1 MNEENY
7 VEKINRLASNI
18 SVDIIDL
25 SVKRTRGKAP
35 TIAFSSFITNSQQGN
50 WAEEVVQKSINESF
64 SDFVA
69 IQYGKS
75 DDIVAGDPGFTEFY
89 EEYQDELDTIGK
101 RPDILLYDNVN
112 FNSSLG
118 KDISKLSDDMLNK
131 IVPEAKAGFE
141 VRSSSYLAEKFKP
154 KKYKPTLSFTPKTED
169 LKVILRWINTFG
181 VPHYFIQVFFDSVY
195 LIPFE
200 HILEILGNSKLE
212 TSGIKKKKVRGYSDR
227 DLLFEVQENPKN
239 QYKTTIHVF
248 LNSGYLISKNVEMP
262 ELIGKRKELK
272 KGRLLHYVGFDKGK
286 IELDVNQFANVVLG

>member
-118 KDISKLSDDMLNK
+118 KDI
-131 IVPEAKAGFE
+131 G
-141 VRSSSYLAEKFKP
+141 
-154 KKYKPTLSFTPKTED
+154 
-169 LKVILRWINTFG
+169 
-181 VPHYFIQVFFDSVY
+181 QVSNSV
-195 LIPFE
+195 
-200 HILEILGNSKLE
+200 
-212 TSGIKKKKVRGYSDR
+212 
-227 DLLFEVQENPKN
+227 
-239 QYKTTIHVF
+239 
-248 LNSGYLISKNVEMP
+248 
-262 ELIGKRKELK
+262 
-272 KGRLLHYVGFDKGK
+272 
-286 IELDVNQFANVVLG
+286 

>member
-1 MNEENY
+1 MNEESY

-101 RPDILLYDNVN
+101 RPDILLYDNAN

-212 TSGIKKKKVRGYSDR
+212 TSGIKKKKVRGYSDG